1 MIDQLEIHCRLYLVD
16 ESSSNYQQMC
26 FFFFFFFEG
35 IPDAPTNVRL
45 MVTGSNSITV
55 TYDEPHR
62 SNGAM
67 VIKYKS
73 MTILLKNFVRFFL
86 KEIVNFCS

>member
-1 MIDQLEIHCRLYLVD
+1 
-16 ESSSNYQQMC
+16 MC
-26 FFFFFFFEG
+26 LFLG

-73 MTILLKNFVRFFL
+73 KGKYETRI
-86 KEIVNFCS
+86 I

>member
-1 MIDQLEIHCRLYLVD
+1 
-16 ESSSNYQQMC
+16 
-26 FFFFFFFEG
+26 
-35 IPDAPTNVRL
+35 

-73 MTILLKNFVRFFL
+73 KKRIFLSDLFIL
-86 KEIVNFCS
+86 IVS

>member
-1 MIDQLEIHCRLYLVD
+1 MISQFFSIHF
-16 ESSSNYQQMC
+16 Q
-26 FFFFFFFEG
+26 G

-73 MTILLKNFVRFFL
+73 KKR
-86 KEIVNFCS
+86 KS

>member
-1 MIDQLEIHCRLYLVD
+1 
-16 ESSSNYQQMC
+16 
-26 FFFFFFFEG
+26 
-35 IPDAPTNVRL
+35 

-73 MTILLKNFVRFFL
+73 KKDKKNENLSVDDKFYLL
-86 KEIVNFCS
+86 

>member
-1 MIDQLEIHCRLYLVD
+1 MNH
-16 ESSSNYQQMC
+16 SNDKNKPL
-26 FFFFFFFEG
+26 FLLSVVLG

-45 MVTGSNSITV
+45 MVTGSNNITV

-73 MTILLKNFVRFFL
+73 KRRPRPFPI
-86 KEIVNFCS
+86 EIALFSLS

>member
-1 MIDQLEIHCRLYLVD
+1 M
-16 ESSSNYQQMC
+16 SNLRHKRSVC
-26 FFFFFFFEG
+26 FFHFKG

-73 MTILLKNFVRFFL
+73 KKIK
-86 KEIVNFCS
+86 K

>member
-1 MIDQLEIHCRLYLVD
+1 MIDHLEIHFLRYLTSMNQLEIYFY
-16 ESSSNYQQMC
+16 EG
-26 FFFFFFFEG
+26 FFFLLFKG

-73 MTILLKNFVRFFL
+73 MIKEFVSFLL
-86 KEIVNFCS
+86 

>member
-1 MIDQLEIHCRLYLVD
+1 MRFFSDQLL
-16 ESSSNYQQMC
+16 
-26 FFFFFFFEG
+26 G

-55 TYDEPHR
+55 AYDEPHR

-67 VIKYKS
+67 VIKYQSK
-73 MTILLKNFVRFFL
+73 
-86 KEIVNFCS
+86 KERSQISC